1 MAPRRAIG
9 ERLKRAGTLAV
20 RKEVAL
26 AWYANWHRDHMDTMS
41 KIENALMF
49 NDVADA
55 GRLLGQLK
63 ALHEKAFGALP
74 RVIESLADDDIA

>member
-9 ERLKRAGTLAV
+9 ERLKRAGSLAV

-26 AWYANWHRDHMDTMS
+26 DWYANWHRDHIDTVS
-41 KIENALMF
+41 KLENALMF

-63 ALHEKAFGALP
+63 TLHEKAFGAMP
-74 RVIESLADDDIA
+74 RVIDSLTDEDIA

>member
-9 ERLKRAGTLAV
+9 ERLRRAKSLES

-26 AWYANWHRDHMDTMS
+26 DWYANWHQDHLNTLQQVEKALQFRDV
-41 KIENALMF
+41 E
-49 NDVADA
+49 DA
-55 GRLLGQLK
+55 GRILGQLK

-74 RVIESLADDDIA
+74 RVIEALADDDIA